1 MLQVYPIQSI
11 TNHLGVP
18 HWSNIC
24 KLKDTL
30 MSERDCCFGPDGD
43 LNDALRAL
51 QLEGATEALPVFA
64 ALERAGLL
72 AEEGRPQYQGQA
84 VRCED

>member
-1 MLQVYPIQSI
+1 
-11 TNHLGVP
+11 
-18 HWSNIC
+18 
-24 KLKDTL
+24 

-43 LNDALRAL
+43 LNAALRAL
-51 QLEGATEALPVFA
+51 QLEGAAEALPVFA

-72 AEEGRPQYQGQA
+72 AEEERPERQGQA